1 MGINLE
7 QEIIRTDTSS
17 TKWDFLN
24 NGNGEVTLQGN
35 HSHASKGPERLLP
48 LWVADMDF
56 PSPPA
61 VTAALIRRA
70 EHGIFGYCT
79 PGDSYFEAV
88 IDWMARRY
96 GRTVPRDWLVL
107 TSGVVP
113 AINVMIETF
122 VQPGDKVLIQRPVY
136 YPFFTSIENNGA
148 QIVSNSLKLV
158 NGRYEMDFDDLAAQ
172 AADPAVTMAILCHP
186 HNPVGRVWNAE
197 ELRRFGEICLA
208 NDLLVISDEL
218 HCDLLYDGVEFTSF
232 ATLGEEFEQHSIVCT
247 APSKT
252 FNLAG
257 LRNSN
262 IVIPDP
268 ALRAAFRQTL
278 AQHSMASSNIF
289 GLEGTEAA
297 YRHGESWLAEV
308 LSYVQENYRFM
319 KGYLA
324 EHLPAVEVLPA
335 EGTYLVWVDFRALG
349 LAPSARKDLIMGQAK
364 VWLDEG
370 EMFGPEGE
378 GFERFN
384 IACPRPLLAE
394 ALERIC
400 RTMKQLG

>member
-1 MGINLE
+1 MSINFD
-7 QEIIRTDTSS
+7 QEITRTGTNS

-24 NGNGEVTLQGN
+24 IDEEYIQGD
-35 HSHASKGPERLLP
+35 HSHAKHGRNRLLP

-61 VTAALIRRA
+61 VTEALIRRA
-70 EHGIFGYCT
+70 EHGIFGYCS
-79 PGDSYFEAV
+79 PSDSYFEAV
-88 IDWMARRY
+88 INWMARRY
-96 GRTVPRDWLVL
+96 GRSIPRDWLIL
-107 TSGVVP
+107 TPGVVP

-122 VQPGDKVLIQRPVY
+122 VQPGDKVLVQRPVY
-136 YPFFTSIENNGA
+136 YPFFASIENNGA

-186 HNPVGRVWNAE
+186 HNPIGRVWTPT
-197 ELRRFGEICLA
+197 ELRRYGEICFT
-208 NDLLVISDEL
+208 NDVLVVSDEL

-232 ATLGEEFEQHSIVCT
+232 AALGEEFEQRSIVCT

-262 IVIPDP
+262 IIIADP
-268 ALRAAFRQTL
+268 TLRAAYRQTL
-278 AQHSMASSNIF
+278 TQHGMASSNIF

-297 YRHGESWLAEV
+297 YRYGEPWLAEV
-308 LSYVQENYRFM
+308 LSYIQENYHFM
-319 KGYLA
+319 KEYLA

-349 LAPSARKDLIMGQAK
+349 LEPAVRKELIMGKAK

-400 RTMKQLG
+400 TAVKQLD

>member
-1 MGINLE
+1 MTMNFDQPIT
-7 QEIIRTDTSS
+7 RTGTGC

-24 NGNGEVTLQGN
+24 VNEEYIQGD
-35 HSHASKGPERLLP
+35 HSHARHGRDRLLP

-56 PSPPA
+56 PGPPE
-61 VTAALIRRA
+61 VTAALVRRA
-70 EHGIFGYCT
+70 EHGIFGYCS
-79 PGDSYFEAV
+79 PGDSYFQAV

-96 GRTVPRDWLVL
+96 GRSVSQDWIVL
-107 TSGVVP
+107 TPGVVP

-122 VQPGDKVLIQRPVY
+122 VRPGDKVLVQRPVY

-148 QIVSNSLKLV
+148 QIVSSSLRLV
-158 NGRYEMDFDDLAAQ
+158 NGRYEMDFEDLAAK
-172 AADPAVTMAILCHP
+172 AADPALTMAILCHP
-186 HNPVGRVWNAE
+186 HNPVGRVWTPA

-208 NDLLVISDEL
+208 NDVLVISDEI
-218 HCDLLYDGVEFTSF
+218 HCDLLYQGVEFTSF
-232 ATLGEEFEQHSIVCT
+232 ATLGAQFEQRSIVCT

-268 ALRAAFRQTL
+268 ELRAPFRQAL
-278 AQHSMASSNIF
+278 VRHGMAAANIF
-289 GLEGTEAA
+289 GLEATEAA
-297 YRHGESWLAEV
+297 YRHGEPWLAEV
-308 LSYVQENYRFM
+308 MAYVQENYHFM
-319 KGYLA
+319 QAYLA
-324 EHLPAVEVLPA
+324 AHLPQVQVLPV
-335 EGTYLVWVDFRALG
+335 EGTYLVWVDFRAFNLEP
-349 LAPSARKDLIMGQAK
+349 AARKDRIMGQAK

-384 IACPRPLLAE
+384 IACHRSLLAE

-400 RTMKQLG
+400 EAFQPVS